1 MGQIVHSIWGGVHRI
16 WLGVHRIWGEVNS
29 RIGVGGR

>member
-1 MGQIVHSIWGGVHRI
+1 MGQIVHRIWGWVHRI